1 MRKVVTCFTVFISF
15 SSNSSSAVESSFRSV
30 LDVLL
35 IKSSSTVK
43 LFFYFFLTYSF

>member
-15 SSNSSSAVESSFRSV
+15 SSNSSAVESSFRSV